1 MMSRTVIGALA
12 ASTALAWV
20 PARPGLAPS
29 SHRGLAPASHRIA
42 PLRAAPATEKPEQE
56 FTMVGADG
64 KKMDLTTQEK
74 ERIFIDA
81 IQSYYFSGKQ
91 VLNDNEFDQ
100 LKEDLAWEGSDYA
113 VLSRDENRFLSAMA
127 AYGKGEESIM
137 SDAEFDELKAS
148 LKAQGSLV
156 AVSKEPRCFI
166 DTGVCSVTFTP
177 DRFRA
182 IVLYVPAF
190 FLGTLLWGGGTY
202 ELIPA
207 TRGLNPILSLL
218 VGSPLIV
225 AAAQYVT
232 EQVIFKDPFIARG
245 PCPDCGVDNRLFFGD
260 VLGVEGNG
268 LEGEIQCTN
277 CKAALK
283 VNRET
288 LRVSSKPKK
297 GKK

>member
-1 MMSRTVIGALA
+1 MATGLVVAATLLGAAAWTPPASLRAPRHVALRAAATAKADEFTVIGN
-12 ASTALAWV
+12 
-20 PARPGLAPS
+20 
-29 SHRGLAPASHRIA
+29 
-42 PLRAAPATEKPEQE
+42 
-56 FTMVGADG
+56 DG
-64 KKMDLTTQEK
+64 KRVSLSKGEK
-74 ERIFIDA
+74 ERVFIDA

-137 SDAEFDELKAS
+137 SDAEFDELKAK

-268 LEGEIQCTN
+268 LEGDIQCTN